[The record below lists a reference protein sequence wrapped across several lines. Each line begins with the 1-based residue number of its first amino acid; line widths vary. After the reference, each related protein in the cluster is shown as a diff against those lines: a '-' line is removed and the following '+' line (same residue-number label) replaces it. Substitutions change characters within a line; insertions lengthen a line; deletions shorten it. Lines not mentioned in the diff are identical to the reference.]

1 MRIRNGLRLA
11 LCWCV
16 FPVDQDAAPVLGDHI
31 GIFGAGTVGALTAA
45 LLAPRFEAANQG
57 RQVSHEKK
65 PRAPSW
71 LGLYIYRMNTVY
83 YPVMRGLF

>member
-1 MRIRNGLRLA
+1 M
-11 LCWCV
+11 
-16 FPVDQDAAPVLGDHI
+16 DQDAAPVLGDHI

-65 PRAPSW
+65 PRAPGW
-71 LGLYIYRMNTVY
+71 LELYLGDEDSLYTAQS
-83 YPVMRGLF
+83 